1 VRVGARLFLSLVPA
15 ILGVFTV
22 AGLAYWGEYG
32 RQAPHVLVITAVIAS
47 VASLI
52 MTWMNTQ
59 YVAKRVQKLAEG
71 IPREGGGTGSGAF
84 RLRDVAD
91 AVTGRAISTGA
102 RDELD
107 RIEHTVDRLSSELE
121 RVRVERNV
129 SQAESG
135 ERIGEYTKLL
145 ADATGDAMKQL
156 DEARL
161 PLHILLD
168 NKFGD
173 LNENQEEMLAAA
185 RSAVEQA
192 DLRLRR
198 LREIV
203 DIDAGRVPLRKDAV
217 RTGDLITSL
226 LPGLNA
232 QGQESGV
239 EVTADLAPALP
250 RVTADRA
257 KLQEACGL
265 LLSERVRGLPPG
277 SKVSI
282 SAEPSGDVVKID
294 VKHPGGAE
302 GTGADTALARRLIA
316 AIGGT
321 VEDHDGITTITL
333 PRH

>member
-1 VRVGARLFLSLVPA
+1 VKKAVEGAPAGVPRV
-15 ILGVFTV
+15 
-22 AGLAYWGEYG
+22 
-32 RQAPHVLVITAVIAS
+32 
-47 VASLI
+47 
-52 MTWMNTQ
+52 
-59 YVAKRVQKLAEG
+59 
-71 IPREGGGTGSGAF
+71 
-84 RLRDVAD
+84 
-91 AVTGRAISTGA
+91 
-102 RDELD
+102 ELD
-107 RIEHTVDRLSSELE
+107 RMERRVESDE
-121 RVRVERNV
+121 RVR
-129 SQAESG
+129 
-135 ERIGEYTKLL
+135 EYMKLL
-145 ADATGDAMKQL
+145 SDATADAMKQL

-173 LNENQEEMLAAA
+173 LNENQEEMLGAA
-185 RSAVEQA
+185 RAAVEQA

-198 LREIV
+198 VREIV
-203 DIDAGRVPLRKDAV
+203 DIDAGRVALRRDAV

-257 KLQEACGL
+257 KLQEACRL

-277 SKVSI
+277 SRVSI
-282 SAEPSGDVVKID
+282 SAEPSGNVVKID

-321 VEDHDGITTITL
+321 VEDHDGMTTITL
-333 PRH
+333 PRN

>member
-1 VRVGARLFLSLVPA
+1 MRVGARLFLSLVPA
-15 ILGVFTV
+15 ILGVFAV

-47 VASLI
+47 VASLV
-52 MTWMNTQ
+52 MTWMNTR
-59 YVAKRVQKLAEG
+59 YVAKRVKRLAEG
-71 IPREGGGTGSGAF
+71 APKEGGTGAF

-91 AVTGRAISTGA
+91 AVTGRAISTGT

-107 RIEHTVDRLSSELE
+107 RIEQTVDRLSGELE
-121 RVRVERNV
+121 RVRTERNE
-129 SQAESG
+129 SQAESSV
-135 ERIGEYTKLL
+135 RIREYTKLL
-145 ADATGDAMKQL
+145 ADATADAMKQL
-156 DEARL
+156 DAARL

-185 RSAVEQA
+185 RQAVEQA

-203 DIDAGRVPLRKDAV
+203 DLDAGRVAFRKDAV

-250 RVTADRA
+250 RVTGDRA

-277 SKVSI
+277 SRVSI

-294 VKHPGGAE
+294 VKHPGGME

-333 PRH
+333 PRNRG

>member
-1 VRVGARLFLSLVPA
+1 MRVGPRLFLSLVPA

-47 VASLI
+47 VASLV

-59 YVAKRVQKLAEG
+59 YVAKRVRRLAEG
-71 IPREGGGTGSGAF
+71 GPPREGSTKI

-91 AVTGRAISTGA
+91 AVTGRAISTGT

-107 RIEHTVDRLSSELE
+107 RIEQTVDRLSGELE
-121 RVRVERNV
+121 RVRAERTA

-135 ERIGEYTKLL
+135 ERIREYTRLL

-185 RSAVEQA
+185 RAAVENA
-192 DLRLRR
+192 DRRLRR

-203 DIDAGRVPLRKDAV
+203 DLDAGRVPLRRDAV

-232 QGQESGV
+232 QGQEGGV

-250 RVTADRA
+250 RVTGDRA

-265 LLSERVRGLPPG
+265 LLSERVRALPPG
-277 SKVSI
+277 SRVEI

-302 GTGADTALARRLIA
+302 GSGADTALARRLIT
-316 AIGGT
+316 AIGGS
-321 VEDHDGITTITL
+321 VEDHDGVTTITL
-333 PRH
+333 PRN

>member
-1 VRVGARLFLSLVPA
+1 MRIGARLFLSLVPA
-15 ILGVFTV
+15 ILGIFLV

-32 RQAPHVLVITAVIAS
+32 RSAPHVLVITAVIAS
-47 VASLI
+47 LASLI

-59 YVAKRVQKLAEG
+59 YVAKRVQRLAEG
-71 IPREGGGTGSGAF
+71 APRESSRI

-91 AVTGRAISTGA
+91 AVTGRAISTGT

-107 RIEHTVDRLSSELE
+107 RIEQTVDRLSAELE
-121 RVRVERNV
+121 RVRTERAA
-129 SQAESG
+129 SQAETG
-135 ERIGEYTKLL
+135 ERIGEYTRLL
-145 ADATGDAMKQL
+145 SDATADAMKQL

-185 RSAVEQA
+185 RAAVENA
-192 DLRLRR
+192 DRRLRR

-203 DIDAGRVPLRKDAV
+203 DLDAGRVALRRDAV

-232 QGQESGV
+232 QGQEGGV
-239 EVTADLAPALP
+239 EVIADLAPALP
-250 RVTADRA
+250 RVTGDRA

-265 LLSERVRGLPPG
+265 LLSERVRALPPG
-277 SKVSI
+277 SRVEI

-302 GTGADTALARRLIA
+302 GTGADSALARRLIA
-316 AIGGT
+316 AIGGA
-321 VEDHDGITTITL
+321 VEDHDGMTTITL
-333 PRH
+333 PRN

>member
-1 VRVGARLFLSLVPA
+1 MRVAARLFLSLVPA

-22 AGLAYWGEYG
+22 AGLAYWGQYD

-52 MTWMNTQ
+52 MTWMNTR
-59 YVAKRVQKLAEG
+59 YVANKVKKLAQGAPSEG
-71 IPREGGGTGSGAF
+71 PG
-84 RLRDVAD
+84 
-91 AVTGRAISTGA
+91 
-102 RDELD
+102 DELD
-107 RIEHTVDRLSSELE
+107 HIERRIEF
-121 RVRVERNV
+121 
-129 SQAESG
+129 G
-135 ERIGEYTKLL
+135 ERTREYMTLL
-145 ADATGDAMKQL
+145 ADATADAMKQL

-173 LNENQEEMLAAA
+173 LNENQEEMLGAA
-185 RSAVEQA
+185 RAAVEQA
-192 DLRLRR
+192 DQRLRR

-203 DIDAGRVPLRKDAV
+203 DIDAGRVTLRRDAV

-232 QGQESGV
+232 QGQACGV

-277 SKVSI
+277 SRVSI

-294 VKHPGGAE
+294 VKHPGGPE

-321 VEDHDGITTITL
+321 VEDHDGITTIAL
-333 PRH
+333 PRN

>member
-1 VRVGARLFLSLVPA
+1 MRVGARLFLSLVPA

-59 YVAKRVQKLAEG
+59 YVAKRVNRLAEG
-71 IPREGGGTGSGAF
+71 TPHEGGSGAF

-91 AVTGRAISTGA
+91 AVTGRAISTGT

-107 RIEHTVDRLSSELE
+107 RIEQTVDRLSGELE
-121 RVRVERNV
+121 RVRTERNV
-129 SQAESG
+129 SQAESS
-135 ERIGEYTKLL
+135 ERIREYTKLL

-173 LNENQEEMLAAA
+173 LNENQEEMLAAS

-203 DIDAGRVPLRKDAV
+203 DLDAGRVPLRRDAV

-250 RVTADRA
+250 RVTGDRA

-265 LLSERVRGLPPG
+265 LLSDRVRALPPG
-277 SKVSI
+277 SRVSI

-294 VKHPGGAE
+294 VKHPGGV
-302 GTGADTALARRLIA
+302 GSTGADTALARRLIA

-333 PRH
+333 PRN

>member
-59 YVAKRVQKLAEG
+59 YVAKRVNRLAEG
-71 IPREGGGTGSGAF
+71 TPHEGGSGAF

-91 AVTGRAISTGA
+91 AVTGRAISTGT

-107 RIEHTVDRLSSELE
+107 RIEQTVDRLSGELE
-121 RVRVERNV
+121 RVRTERNV
-129 SQAESG
+129 SQAESS
-135 ERIGEYTKLL
+135 ERIREYTKLL

-250 RVTADRA
+250 RVTGDRA

-277 SKVSI
+277 SRVSI

-321 VEDHDGITTITL
+321 VVDHDGITTITL
-333 PRH
+333 PRN

>member
-1 VRVGARLFLSLVPA
+1 MRVGARLFLSLVPA
-15 ILGVFTV
+15 ILGIFTV

-32 RQAPHVLVITAVIAS
+32 RQAPHVLVITAVVAS

-52 MTWMNTQ
+52 ITWMNTR
-59 YVAKRVQKLAEG
+59 YVANRVNKLAEG
-71 IPREGGGTGSGAF
+71 SPREASASSAF
-84 RLRDVAD
+84 RLRDVVD
-91 AVTGRAISTGA
+91 AVTGRAISTGT

-107 RIEHTVDRLSSELE
+107 RIEQTVDRLSGELE
-121 RVRVERNV
+121 RVRAERNV
-129 SQAESG
+129 SQAESS
-135 ERIGEYTKLL
+135 EKIREYTKLL

-203 DIDAGRVPLRKDAV
+203 DLDAGRVPLRKDAV
-217 RTGDLITSL
+217 RTGDVITSL

-232 QGQESGV
+232 QGQDSGV

-277 SKVSI
+277 SRVSI

-294 VKHPGGAE
+294 VKHPGGSA

-333 PRH
+333 PRN

>member
-22 AGLAYWGEYG
+22 AGLAYWGQYD

-52 MTWMNTQ
+52 MTWMNTR
-59 YVAKRVQKLAEG
+59 YVANRVKKLAEG
-71 IPREGGGTGSGAF
+71 SPREGPSGML

-91 AVTGRAISTGA
+91 AVTGRAISTGT

-107 RIEHTVDRLSSELE
+107 RIEQTVDRLSTELE
-121 RVRVERNV
+121 RVRTERN
-129 SQAESG
+129 ESRSESN
-135 ERIGEYTKLL
+135 ERIREYTKLL

-173 LNENQEEMLAAA
+173 LNENQEEMLGAA
-185 RSAVEQA
+185 RAAVEQA
-192 DLRLRR
+192 DQRLRR

-203 DIDAGRVPLRKDAV
+203 DIDAGRVALRKDAV
-217 RTGDLITSL
+217 RTGDVITSL

-277 SKVSI
+277 SRVSI

-333 PRH
+333 PRN

>member
-1 VRVGARLFLSLVPA
+1 MRVGARLFLSLVPA

-59 YVAKRVQKLAEG
+59 YVAKRVNRLAEG
-71 IPREGGGTGSGAF
+71 TPHEGGSGAF

-91 AVTGRAISTGA
+91 AVTGRAISTGT

-107 RIEHTVDRLSSELE
+107 RIEQTVDRLSGELE
-121 RVRVERNV
+121 RVRAERNV
-129 SQAESG
+129 SQAESS
-135 ERIGEYTKLL
+135 ERIREYTKLL

-232 QGQESGV
+232 QGQEAGV

-294 VKHPGGAE
+294 VKHPGGPE

-333 PRH
+333 PRN

>member
-59 YVAKRVQKLAEG
+59 YVAKRVNRLAEG
-71 IPREGGGTGSGAF
+71 TPHEGGSGAF

-91 AVTGRAISTGA
+91 AVTGRAISTGT

-107 RIEHTVDRLSSELE
+107 RLSGELE
-121 RVRVERNV
+121 RVRTERNV
-129 SQAESG
+129 SQAESS
-135 ERIGEYTKLL
+135 ERIREYTKLL

-203 DIDAGRVPLRKDAV
+203 DIDAGRVPMRKDAV
-217 RTGDLITSL
+217 RTGDVITSL

-232 QGQESGV
+232 QGQEAGV

-294 VKHPGGAE
+294 VKHPGGPE

>member
-59 YVAKRVQKLAEG
+59 YVAKRVNRLAEG
-71 IPREGGGTGSGAF
+71 TPHEGGSGAF

-91 AVTGRAISTGA
+91 AVTGRAISTGT

-107 RIEHTVDRLSSELE
+107 RIEQTVDRLSGELE
-121 RVRVERNV
+121 RVRTERNV
-129 SQAESG
+129 SQAESS
-135 ERIGEYTKLL
+135 ERIREYTKLL

-203 DIDAGRVPLRKDAV
+203 DIDAGRVPMRKDAV
-217 RTGDLITSL
+217 RTGDVITSL

-232 QGQESGV
+232 QGQEAGV
-239 EVTADLAPALP
+239 EVTADLP

-294 VKHPGGAE
+294 VKHPGGPE

>member
-1 VRVGARLFLSLVPA
+1 MRVGARLFLSLVPA

-59 YVAKRVQKLAEG
+59 YVAKRVNRLAEG
-71 IPREGGGTGSGAF
+71 TPHEGGSGAF

-91 AVTGRAISTGA
+91 AVTGRAISTGT

-107 RIEHTVDRLSSELE
+107 RIEQTVDRLSGELE
-121 RVRVERNV
+121 RVRTERNE

-135 ERIGEYTKLL
+135 ERIREYTKLL

-232 QGQESGV
+232 QGQEAGV

-250 RVTADRA
+250 RVTGDRA

-277 SKVSI
+277 SRVSI

-294 VKHPGGAE
+294 VKHPGGVE

-333 PRH
+333 PRN

>member
-1 VRVGARLFLSLVPA
+1 MRVGARLFLSLVPA

-22 AGLAYWGEYG
+22 AGLAYWGQYAH
-32 RQAPHVLVITAVIAS
+32 QAPHMLVVIAAIAS

-52 MTWMNTQ
+52 ITWVNTR
-59 YVAKRVQKLAEG
+59 YVAKRVQKLSQGMPLE
-71 IPREGGGTGSGAF
+71 TG
-84 RLRDVAD
+84 
-91 AVTGRAISTGA
+91 

-107 RIEHTVDRLSSELE
+107 RIEQTVDRLSGELA
-121 RVRVERNV
+121 RVREERTA
-129 SQAESG
+129 SQAESS
-135 ERIGEYTKLL
+135 ERIREYTKLL
-145 ADATGDAMKQL
+145 ADATTDAMKQL

-185 RSAVEQA
+185 RAAVETA
-192 DLRLRR
+192 DRRLRR

-203 DIDAGRVPLRKDAV
+203 DLDAGKVPLRKDAV

-232 QGQESGV
+232 QGQEAGV

-250 RVTADRA
+250 RVTGDRA

-265 LLSERVRGLPPG
+265 LLSERVRGLPAG
-277 SKVSI
+277 SRVEI

-294 VKHPGGAE
+294 VKHPGGVE
-302 GTGADTALARRLIA
+302 GTGADSALARRLIA

-321 VEDHDGITTITL
+321 VEDHDGVTTITL
-333 PRH
+333 PRGTP

>member
-1 VRVGARLFLSLVPA
+1 MRVSARLFLSLVPA

-22 AGLAYWGEYG
+22 AGLAYWGRYD
-32 RQAPHVLVITAVIAS
+32 RQAPHILVITAVIAS

-52 MTWMNTQ
+52 MTWMNTR
-59 YVAKRVQKLAEG
+59 YVAKRVRKLAEG
-71 IPREGGGTGSGAF
+71 TPREEGSGAF

-91 AVTGRAISTGA
+91 AVTGRAISTGT

-107 RIEHTVDRLSSELE
+107 RIEQTVDRLSGELE
-121 RVRVERNV
+121 RVRTERNE
-129 SQAESG
+129 SQAESSV
-135 ERIGEYTKLL
+135 RIQEYAKLL
-145 ADATGDAMKQL
+145 ADATADAMKQL

-192 DLRLRR
+192 DQRLRR

-203 DIDAGRVPLRKDAV
+203 DIDAGRVALRKDAV
-217 RTGDLITSL
+217 RTGDVITSL

-250 RVTADRA
+250 RVAADRA

-277 SKVSI
+277 SRVSI

-294 VKHPGGAE
+294 VKHPGGSE

-333 PRH
+333 PRT

>member
-1 VRVGARLFLSLVPA
+1 MRVGARLFLSLVPA

-59 YVAKRVQKLAEG
+59 YVAKRVNKLAEG
-71 IPREGGGTGSGAF
+71 TPREGSGAF

-91 AVTGRAISTGA
+91 AFTGRAISTGT

-107 RIEHTVDRLSSELE
+107 RIEQTVDRLSGELE
-121 RVRVERNV
+121 RVRTERNE
-129 SQAESG
+129 SQAESSV
-135 ERIGEYTKLL
+135 RIREYTKLL
-145 ADATGDAMKQL
+145 ADATADAMKQL

-173 LNENQEEMLAAA
+173 LNENQEEMLAAS

-203 DIDAGRVPLRKDAV
+203 DLDAGRVPLRRDAV

-250 RVTADRA
+250 RVTGDRA

-265 LLSERVRGLPPG
+265 LLSERVRALPPG
-277 SKVSI
+277 SRVSI

-294 VKHPGGAE
+294 VKHPGGTE
-302 GTGADTALARRLIA
+302 STGADTALARRLIA

-333 PRH
+333 PRN